1 MKTAFHQRF
10 RSPSALLLLIA
21 TGAWPLCGY
30 SSEHVMQTWSG
41 KIHVTVPALPPGW
54 VFQSDKSKD
63 TWLSFH
69 KDGDGP
75 DYDGLWCSFIV
86 TTQANRYEK
95 LDDYRRWHGAYEASA
110 GSNAVQMEDSTLDGR
125 RTFRFNAVIRR
136 PPQQKQFRGGP
147 YTEPGFYQIDDN
159 SVVFGIYKKGPP
171 QGEVEI
177 IIRDTCTT
185 WLKPEEA
192 AWVENAYAEA
202 KALRAGLRF
211 RTEGTQAAP
220 PASVNSPATEPHSGS
235 LPWQVVVGIGAAGA
249 IAIAG
254 AAKIIAGTLSEKMP
268 DTSSAPV
275 GYVLQVCTSSLQ
287 LQIGQAQSLK
297 IEVWAVDA
305 KGGYRRAPTASIE
318 VKPMGSLAR
327 YVSIRP
333 SQGTGA
339 LTCEV
344 LQTGTE
350 PMEGELQIT
359 AHAPGAKAVSSSVH
373 VACTGE
379 VVMEFF

>member
-1 MKTAFHQRF
+1 M
-10 RSPSALLLLIA
+10 
-21 TGAWPLCGY
+21 G
-30 SSEHVMQTWSG
+30 TWGG

-54 VFQSDKSKD
+54 VFQADKSKD
-63 TWLSFH
+63 SWLTFF

-75 DYDGLWCSFIV
+75 DYDGLWCQLVI

-95 LDDYRRWHGAYEASA
+95 LEDYRRWHGAYEKSA
-110 GSNAVQMEDSTLDGR
+110 GSDAVRMEDSAIDGR
-125 RTFRFNAVIRR
+125 RTFRFMATIRK
-136 PPQQKQFRGGP
+136 PPQQKLSQGRP

-159 SVVFGIYKKGPP
+159 SVVFGLHGKGPP

-177 IIRDTCTT
+177 IIRDTSTVWT
-185 WLKPEEA
+185 KPEDA
-192 AWVENAYAEA
+192 AWVENTYAEA

-211 RTEGTQAAP
+211 RTEGTPATKTPAATTS
-220 PASVNSPATEPHSGS
+220 ADATEPPSDS

-249 IAIAG
+249 AAIAG
-254 AAKIIAGTLSEKMP
+254 AAKVIAGKLNGKKP

-275 GYVLQVCTSSLQ
+275 GYVLQLGTSSLQ
-287 LQIGQAQSLK
+287 LQNGQAQSLK

-305 KGGYRRAPTASIE
+305 KGGYRRAPNAAIE
-318 VKPMGSLAR
+318 VTPAGSLAHC
-327 YVSIRP
+327 VSVTPRE
-333 SQGTGA
+333 GKGA
-339 LTCEV
+339 LACEV
-344 LQTGTE
+344 LQSGTE

-359 AHAPGAKAVSSSVH
+359 ARAPGAKAVSSTVH